1 MDSEFGTSTS
11 TTKTIN
17 ISLVNIA
24 KKYAKQSK
32 NADKAKNKD
41 NAEKF
46 NQPKKKRVITGNERI
61 WNAETIDNIDEMEQ
75 LLVVMGSF
83 NNTVET
89 KTPVSFKETKESP
102 KCSENNKT
110 QRLIQNQI
118 SQKISSYRSQ
128 DVEKGIFDSAK
139 FIHLEVVLQ
148 RIIDSQMKCFYCREP
163 MKLLY
168 EYVREPKQWT
178 VERVDNSRGHNCDNI
193 EIACLMCNLRR
204 RVMRQDRYIFTKQV
218 RIVKEQE
225 QTSIKTTV

>member
-83 NNTVET
+83 NNTVE
-89 KTPVSFKETKESP
+89 SKESP
-102 KCSENNKT
+102 KCSENNKI